1 MTKWLHVW
9 GKYRSKTFFKL
20 RGYFTKKKALK
31 VFFYRTMSVN
41 MLQRHPKCHGMCNV
55 KMCKY
60 RQDMNCDPHV
70 DETVGGGPE
79 RPPLEMPCVSE
90 WIYCQPWIAWLL
102 FLSTQLHW
110 FEDPL
115 KVMRRQSD
123 QLSLF
128 KVRVFIKIDRLTG
141 RYFEATAL
149 TFMKRQ
155 HSTCSLGPF
164 PAK

>member
-1 MTKWLHVW
+1 
-9 GKYRSKTFFKL
+9 
-20 RGYFTKKKALK
+20 
-31 VFFYRTMSVN
+31 MSVN
-41 MLQRHPKCHGMCNV
+41 MLQKCHGMCNV

-70 DETVGGGPE
+70 DEALGGGPE

-102 FLSTQLHW
+102 FLSTQPHW

-115 KVMRRQSD
+115 KVMHRQSD

-141 RYFEATAL
+141 RYSEATAL
-149 TFMKRQ
+149 TFVKKAAFDMQFGTFSSKVINILYNCSSPNTMRAAISICQQGGEESQNNVRQ
-155 HSTCSLGPF
+155 L
-164 PAK
+164 